1 MPLPPLTPVP
11 PVEALALPERLDGRD
26 GTNRG
31 ARETAQLSARNDLDA
46 VRAWLSNYA
55 DTKTTFENYRK
66 EAERLLLWAVVQR
79 GKPLSSLTHEDLR
92 LYKAFLVDPQPA
104 SRWVSLKDDGSP
116 GGKYARGDAR
126 WRPFNGPLSPA
137 SQRQALVILN
147 GLFTWLV
154 DAGYLRGNPMALL
167 RQRAKRSV
175 PRVTRYLSISLW
187 DEVKGFVA
195 QLPQETVAQRAVA
208 ARCRWLTT
216 LFYLQGMRLSE
227 VAGGTMGDFS
237 RRLGPDGQDRWWL
250 EILGKGDKERIVPA
264 SPELIAELVR
274 YRKACGLPP
283 LPSRADETPLVVPF
297 RGTPRCLSRSA
308 LHDAIKRVF
317 NGAAAWLRAR
327 ARIRRSCRRARAR
340 LGALAAAYG
349 RLASGRRRPRS
360 AHGARQ
366 PGARLAE
373 HDEPVPAP
381 GRGQAAPRD
390 GARPP
395 DELGRRGPG
404 RAPSSGARALIA
416 SQPGLPSEHSN
427 RGHARACLAACF
439 IASGHRAS
447 GRCPLRAHRGRRF
460 ACSRGRACVAV
471 AAALR
476 GLSGIH
482 EYPKLNHESRPTLL
496 MAGYSAGQ
504 RVVDDTLAP

>member
-1 MPLPPLTPVP
+1 MSFPPVASVH

-31 ARETAQLSARNDLDA
+31 APETAQLSARNDLDA

-66 EAERLLLWAVVQR
+66 EAERLLLWAVVQL

-167 RQRAKRSV
+167 RQRAKRSA
-175 PRVTRYLSISLW
+175 PRVTRYLSLSLW

-195 QLPQETVAQRAVA
+195 QLPQETAAQQAYY

-216 LFYLQGMRLSE
+216 LFYLQGMRISE
-227 VAGGTMGDFS
+227 VAGGRMGDFS
-237 RRLGPDGQDRWWL
+237 RRLGPDGLDQWWL
-250 EILGKGDKERIVPA
+250 EILGKGERERIVPA
-264 SPELIAELVR
+264 SAELIAELAR
-274 YRKACGLPP
+274 YRRACGLPA
-283 LPSRADETPLVVPF
+283 LPGRAEPMPLVVPF
-297 RGTPRCLSRSA
+297 RGQARCLSRSA
-308 LHDAIKRVF
+308 IHDAIKRVF

-327 ARIRRSCRRARAR
+327 GPEFADRADELERA
-340 LGALAAAYG
+340 
-349 RLASGRRRPRS
+349 S
-360 AHGARQ
+360 AHWLRHTAGSHQADGGLDLRTVRDNLGHVSLNTTSLYLHQ
-366 PGARLAE
+366 EEDKRHRE
-373 HDEPVPAP
+373 TV
-381 GRGQAAPRD
+381 RGHHMNWRD
-390 GARPP
+390 GDPVEPP
-395 DELGRRGPG
+395 PREPER
-404 RAPSSGARALIA
+404 
-416 SQPGLPSEHSN
+416 
-427 RGHARACLAACF
+427 
-439 IASGHRAS
+439 
-447 GRCPLRAHRGRRF
+447 
-460 ACSRGRACVAV
+460 
-471 AAALR
+471 
-476 GLSGIH
+476 
-482 EYPKLNHESRPTLL
+482 
-496 MAGYSAGQ
+496 
-504 RVVDDTLAP
+504 